1 MSVIYTIISLAVT
14 GSIMILLLRCLRPA
28 LRKHLPQWT
37 VYLLYVV
44 VVLRMLIPF
53 SPEFSLMQRVYDGS
67 VEHAQTQQVV
77 PEYDAGTVAP
87 QNIAAPNITQS
98 QHITITAPE
107 NIPQQDNIVER
118 QTFPWTVVLFGIWLA
133 GAMIMFGRTVIS
145 YALFRRSIMKN
156 SRRITVDGFNR
167 LPALVTDAVV
177 TPMLIG
183 VTNPVI
189 LLPTTNMPEWQ
200 LRSALRHESAHY
212 RRGDILVKWAT
223 EICCAVYWFN
233 PLMPLLRREMNEAC
247 ERACDEYVVR
257 DMTSDERK
265 QYIRTLMESASV
277 QSGFCPLATAM
288 TSGASR
294 LKERLEDAMNYK
306 RTTRAGLF
314 MSLAAVALF
323 AVAGLVLGACADN
336 STNKVTDE
344 ASQTSSADTAEKPFA
359 AMYFTVLDDGQWVR
373 KEVLDYDTAAKAA
386 ALLTPDESWHKYQP
400 TGIDDL
406 GNTTYDVTLES
417 DEFGPQSISIYGHWF
432 FQTDIEQDDLDVYI
446 TYPSDDK
453 FVLPQQKCYRMPEE
467 NHRQLMELLRELEN
481 TAPDMPQRN
490 AAEFLEL
497 WANDPHLNLTVFEE
511 ATSAYYQ
518 TFPVCNDGGVEEL
531 LSLIGDTEKWTEIS
545 YEDYSAIKPGSGAI
559 LSGYPGG
566 EEQILIANGTQHV
579 AVVGMWDKKYYTTP
593 DEIYTKLKQY
603 TIENAA
609 IISSFPVEDSDNSAA
624 LVESEHLQSAV
635 EEMENVLA
643 AVEESKKLSEEAAV
657 VINHV
662 RGEHGLD
669 ELKIAEQSDGTGLY
683 EAAMLRLEEIKESFS
698 HTRPGGQDYTTAYE
712 ALAQDGTGFIEL
724 LGAGHQTPR
733 RVVKEWLNTSHLAEK
748 LLGDLTHM
756 CLVSGQSDDGQIYW
770 VLAAGKF

>member
-1 MSVIYTIISLAVT
+1 MSVIYTILSLAVT
-14 GSIMILLLRCLRPA
+14 GSIMIMLLRALRPV
-28 LRKHLPQWT
+28 LRKHLPQWA
-37 VYLLYVV
+37 VYLLFVV
-44 VVLRMLIPF
+44 VVLRLLIPF

-67 VEHAQTQQVV
+67 VEHAQTQQVMS
-77 PEYDAGTVAP
+77 EYEVGSVAP

-98 QHITITAPE
+98 QNITITAPE
-107 NIPQQDNIVER
+107 NMPQQDITVDK
-118 QTFPWTVVLFGIWLA
+118 QPFPWTAALFGTWLS
-133 GAMIMFGRTVIS
+133 GALIIFGRTMVG
-145 YALFRRSIMKN
+145 YALFQRAVRKN
-156 SRRITVDGFNR
+156 SRPVTIDGFTE
-167 LPALVTDAVV
+167 LPVLVTGEV
-177 TPMLIG
+177 TSPMLTG
-183 VTNPVI
+183 LTKPVI
-189 LLPTTNMPEWQ
+189 LLPAKELPEWQ
-200 LRSALRHESAHY
+200 IKSILRHESAHY

-223 EICCAVYWFN
+223 ELCCAVYWFN

-247 ERACDEYVVR
+247 ERACDEYIVR
-257 DMTSDERK
+257 DMPSDERK
-265 QYIRTLMESASV
+265 QYIRTLVESAVV
-277 QSGFCPLATAM
+277 QSRLCPLATAM
-288 TSGASR
+288 TAGASR

-306 RTTRAGLF
+306 RTTRAGLL
-314 MSLAAVALF
+314 MSLAAVAVF

-336 STNKVTDE
+336 SANKVTDVTNH
-344 ASQTSSADTAEKPFA
+344 TSSADAAEKPFA

-386 ALLTPDESWHKYQP
+386 ALLTPDESWHEYQP
-400 TGIDDL
+400 TGTDDL
-406 GNTTYDVTLES
+406 GNPTYDVTLDS
-417 DEFGPQSISIYGHWF
+417 DEFGPQSISIYGQWF

-467 NHRQLMELLRELEN
+467 NHRQLIELLGELES
-481 TAPDMPQRN
+481 TAPDMPKRT
-490 AAEFLEL
+490 AAELLEL
-497 WANDPHLNLTVFEE
+497 WSRDPHLNLTIFAE

-518 TFPVCNDGGVEEL
+518 TFPVSNDGGAAEL
-531 LSLIGDTEKWTEIS
+531 LGIIGDTDGWTEIS
-545 YEDYSAIKPGSGAI
+545 YEDYLAIKPGSGAV
-559 LSGYPGG
+559 LAGYPGG

-609 IISSFPVEDSDNSAA
+609 IISSFPVEASDDSTA

-683 EAAMLRLEEIKESFS
+683 EAAMLRLEEIKGSFS

-712 ALAQDGTGFIEL
+712 DLAQDGSGFIEL

-733 RVVKEWLNTSHLAEK
+733 RVVKEWVNTSHLAEK

-756 CLVSGQSDDGQIYW
+756 CLVSGQSDDGQTYW